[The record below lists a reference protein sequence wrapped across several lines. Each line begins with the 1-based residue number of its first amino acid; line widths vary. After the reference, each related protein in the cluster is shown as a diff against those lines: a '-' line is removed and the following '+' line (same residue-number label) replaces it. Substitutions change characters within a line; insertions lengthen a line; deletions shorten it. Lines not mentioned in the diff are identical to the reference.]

1 MTPRQ
6 LALSLTAALALT
18 ACASMPRTFLD
29 PEVALREVT
38 VRGLGITG
46 GSMDL
51 LVDVYNPNG
60 FDIQGTKLQLGF
72 DVEGSHLGEITYD
85 DEYRVDKGDTTTVV
99 LPMRFNWAGVS
110 AAARAALGYGDI
122 PYKMRGQATVRT
134 PFGDRVIAFTREGR
148 APITR
153 SGGTSTSTQNPSR

>member
-6 LALSLTAALALT
+6 LVLSLSAALAVS

-29 PEVALREVT
+29 PEVELREVT

-51 LVDVYNPNG
+51 LLDVYNPNG
-60 FDIQGTKLQLGF
+60 FDIRGTKLQLGF
-72 DVEGSHLGEITYD
+72 DVEGSHVGDITYD
-85 DEYRVDKGDTTTVV
+85 DEYRVDRGDTTRVV
-99 LPMRFNWAGVS
+99 LPMRFNWSGVS

-153 SGGTSTSTQNPSR
+153 SGGTTSTQNPSR

>member
-6 LALSLTAALALT
+6 MVLSLTAAAALA

-29 PEVALREVT
+29 PEVELREVT

-51 LVDVYNPNG
+51 LLDVYNPNG
-60 FDIQGTKLQLGF
+60 FDIRGTKLQLGF
-72 DVEGSHLGEITYD
+72 DVEGSHVGDITYD
-85 DEYRVDKGDTTTVV
+85 DEYRVDRGDTTTVV

-134 PFGDRVIAFTREGR
+134 PFGDRVIPFTREGR

-153 SGGTSTSTQNPSR
+153 SGGASTTTQNPSR

>member
-6 LALSLTAALALT
+6 LVLSLSAALALS

-29 PEVALREVT
+29 PEVELREVT

-51 LVDVYNPNG
+51 LLDVYNPNG
-60 FDIQGTKLQLGF
+60 FDIRGTKLQLGF
-72 DVEGSHLGEITYD
+72 DVEGSHVGDITYD
-85 DEYRVDKGDTTTVV
+85 DEYRVDRGDTTTVV
-99 LPMRFNWAGVS
+99 LPMRFNWTGVS

-153 SGGTSTSTQNPSR
+153 PGAATNTQNPSR